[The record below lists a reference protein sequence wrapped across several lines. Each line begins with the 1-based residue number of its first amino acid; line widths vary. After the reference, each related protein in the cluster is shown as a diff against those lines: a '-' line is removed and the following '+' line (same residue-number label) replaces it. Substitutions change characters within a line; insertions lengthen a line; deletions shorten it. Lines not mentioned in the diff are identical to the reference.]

1 MPRDPRNCYPRPEQ
15 LAQQQEMPG
24 HTDAMTPK
32 PDHGEESYEG
42 HGRLKDRVAIVT
54 GGDSGIGR
62 AVAIAYARE
71 GADVIIAYWDEHDDA
86 KETAEWVEKAG
97 RKAVLVPGD
106 VKDEEFCNGLIDRA
120 FDEFGRLDILI
131 NNAAHQATFEK
142 PEDISATEWDVTFRT
157 NIHGMFYLSKRA
169 VARMEPGGTIIN
181 TASINSTDP
190 SPGLLAYATTKG
202 AIQNF
207 TAGLCRM
214 VADRGIRVNA
224 VAPGPVWTPL
234 IPSTMPQEKVKSFG
248 GNTPLGR
255 AGQPAEL
262 AGAYVF
268 LASEDATYITGAVIE
283 VTGGRPML

>member
-1 MPRDPRNCYPRPEQ
+1 MPRDPRHCYPRPEQ
-15 LAQQQEMPG
+15 LAQQQPMPG

-32 PDHGEESYEG
+32 PDHGEDSYAG
-42 HGRLKDRVAIVT
+42 HDRLKDRVAIIT

-62 AVAIAYARE
+62 AIAIAYARE
-71 GADVIIAYWDEHDDA
+71 GADVILSYWDEHDDA
-86 KETAEWVEKAG
+86 RETAEWVEKAG

-106 VKDEEFCNGLIDRA
+106 VKDEAYCNGLVDRA
-120 FDEFGRLDILI
+120 FDAFGRLDILI
-131 NNAAHQATFEK
+131 NNAAHQATFDK

-157 NIHGMFYLSKRA
+157 NVHGMFYLSKRA
-169 VARMEPGGTIIN
+169 VERMEPGGAIIN

-248 GNTPLGR
+248 SNTPLGR